1 MKPHDPELVLEI
13 DLEQYGTKAFLVI
26 DRLVGGTS
34 WGGLRI
40 IPDPSKEETIAAART
55 MTYKYGFIGY
65 MMGGAKAALQLPEEL
80 ESQRK
85 SVLVEL
91 GKKLSGVM
99 WSGRWSPAL
108 DMGCRIEDLENLYQ
122 GAGIE
127 KDVSSWTYGSGVYTA
142 WSVFLSTVAALQLH
156 GETLKGKRFV
166 VQGMGRVG
174 TEYCRMMSQAGAKL
188 VGLSTLQGAIAC
200 EDGFDVEEIVQLRR
214 SKGDGFLLE
223 YGKGQPVDPQS
234 VLELEAEIVVPSARG
249 WAINEGNW
257 NRIRGAIIPC
267 AANAA
272 MDLDVERKL
281 RQNGRLVVP
290 DFVANCGGVFGSI
303 LERYLQPSA
312 IYHLLET
319 HYFRKVTK
327 LLQQS
332 LDEERSVADIAIEES
347 IEKLNRLDSLRERA
361 LQSIGKRILP
371 FIPNVIRQPALL
383 RYCSMRFFTH

>member
-1 MKPHDPELVLEI
+1 MKPHDPELILEI
-13 DLEQYGTKAFLVI
+13 DLEQYRTKAFLVI

-40 IPDPSKEETIAAART
+40 VPDPSKEETIAAART

-99 WSGRWSPAL
+99 RSGKWSPAL

-142 WSVFLSTVAALQLH
+142 WSVFLSTIAALQLH

-174 TEYCRMMSQAGAKL
+174 TEYCKMMSQAGAKL

-200 EDGFDVEEIVQLRR
+200 EDGFNVEEIVQRR
-214 SKGDGFLLE
+214 TTLGDGFLLKYE
-223 YGKGQPVDPQS
+223 KGEQIDPS
-234 VLELEAEIVVPSARG
+234 GILELDADIAVPCARAWG
-249 WAINEGNW
+249 IHDDNW
-257 NRIRGAIIPC
+257 KSIKAAIIPC

-272 MDLDVERKL
+272 MELAVERKL
-281 RQNGRLVVP
+281 SETGKLVVT
-290 DFVANCGGVFGSI
+290 DFVANCGGVFGST
-303 LERYLQPSA
+303 LERYLQASA

-319 HYFRKVTK
+319 DYFSKVTK

-332 LDEERSVADIAIEES
+332 LDEGRSVADIAIEES

-361 LQSIGKRILP
+361 LQSLGNRILP